1 MHRVQ
6 ELRSSGVA
14 CCVGLLLACLLSMAP
29 ARAAAQDREGD
40 AAEKNGNASE
50 TRPAPIDLAL
60 WSDRETYAVG
70 DVPSYHAR
78 SSEDCYLTLINV
90 DPDRSAVVLFPN
102 EFEPD
107 NRLEA
112 GRELKLPKPDS
123 PYRFRLAKAGRETLI
138 GICTQSP
145 RPPPGI
151 SHDFGRLRFTML
163 GDWDTF
169 LAGLANGRAETGA
182 SPADAS
188 QKRARGRARRQ
199 QEEPERQA
207 LPDRQVRTEFS
218 YEVR

>member
-6 ELRSSGVA
+6 ELRGSGLA
-14 CCVGLLLACLLSMAP
+14 RCVGVLLAGFLLAVP
-29 ARAAAQDREGD
+29 PRAAAQAPDGSH
-40 AAEKNGNASE
+40 AAEGEDASE
-50 TRPAPIDLAL
+50 PDPALIDLAL

-70 DVPSYHAR
+70 DIPSYHAR

-107 NRLEA
+107 NRLAA

-145 RPPPGI
+145 QPPPGI
-151 SHDFGRLRFTML
+151 NHDFGRLRFTML
-163 GDWDTF
+163 GDWDKF

-182 SPADAS
+182 SPADAGN
-188 QKRARGRARRQ
+188 KRTRGKARRR
-199 QEEPERQA
+199 QEEAERQA
-207 LPDRQVRTEFS
+207 LPGRQARTEIS

>member
-6 ELRSSGVA
+6 RLRGSPIVRSIGA
-14 CCVGLLLACLLSMAP
+14 CLACALLAAP
-29 ARAAAQDREGD
+29 PRGAVQAQEGD
-40 AAEKNGNASE
+40 EID
-50 TRPAPIDLAL
+50 PAPIALVL

-90 DPDRSAVVLFPN
+90 DAERSAVVLFPN

-145 RPPPGI
+145 RPPSGI

-163 GDWDTF
+163 GNWDKF
-169 LAGLANGRAETGA
+169 LAARANGRGEVET
-182 SPADAS
+182 PADANH
-188 QKRARGRARRQ
+188 KRSRGKARRQ
-199 QEEPERQA
+199 QEETERQV